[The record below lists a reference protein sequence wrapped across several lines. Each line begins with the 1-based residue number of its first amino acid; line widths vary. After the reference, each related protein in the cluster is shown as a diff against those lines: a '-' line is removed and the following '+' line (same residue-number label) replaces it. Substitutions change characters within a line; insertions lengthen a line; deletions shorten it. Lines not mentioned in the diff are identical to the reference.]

1 MQQDNSETIKYIVF
15 GVIGV
20 SVLAL
25 GYFGVIKPILNAVGL
40 TDDKDDRKA
49 GRDKDQISRQQT
61 LSPLL
66 FRNNRT
72 KISIGSGRANQL
84 ANNIYKGK
92 AQGWG
97 NCCDDEALAVG
108 SITSA
113 GSKVNISYI
122 ADVFQRNFGTSLE
135 TFLFDDY
142 LEDEHILQIDNYI
155 DKVKNFK

>member
-1 MQQDNSETIKYIVF
+1 MAEDNSETIKYIVF
-15 GVIGV
+15 GVIGLGA
-20 SVLAL
+20 LAL
-25 GYFGVIKPILNAVGL
+25 GYFGIVKPILNATGL

-49 GRDKDQISRQQT
+49 GRDKQQISRQQT

-66 FRNNRT
+66 FRNNRS
-72 KISIGSGRANQL
+72 KISIGSGRANEL

-92 AQGWG
+92 RSG
-97 NCCDDEALAVG
+97 CCDDEAMAVG

-122 ADVFQRNFGTSLE
+122 ADVFQRNYNVGLE
-135 TFLFDDY
+135 SFLFNDY
-142 LEDEHILQIDNYI
+142 LSQDDIRTIDNYI

>member
-1 MQQDNSETIKYIVF
+1 MAEDRGETTKYIVF
-15 GVIGV
+15 GIIGLGA
-20 SVLAL
+20 LAL
-25 GYFGVIKPILNAVGL
+25 GYFGIVKPILNAVGL
-40 TDDKDDRKA
+40 TKDKGDRTSD
-49 GRDKDQISRQQT
+49 RDKQQISRQQT

-66 FRNNRT
+66 YRNNRT

-92 AQGWG
+92 AQGYG

-122 ADVFQRNFGTSLE
+122 ADVFQRTHGISLE
-135 TFLFDDY
+135 RFLMDDY
-142 LEDEHILQIDNYI
+142 LEDDDIRTIDNYI